1 MKSNSHEALT
11 KEVEIGHDKP
21 IGDPQNILYE
31 MNLARESARKLLARK
46 VQGITID
53 IPYLIDLGLLL
64 INHDP
69 HLAAYRSILNE
80 EENPAAKIRE
90 WIFLDKFDDLI
101 NEDITGE
108 FIAPSDIAI
117 SLEKNK
123 KISGLALI
131 QIYLSRLN
139 NNALN
144 KIGLEFIPTI
154 DVPYVNSHG
163 KKTVL
168 KVIDTLH
175 KDLFDKQLP
184 KCLDQTPAP
193 SYVSVCIEE
202 FLKPLSALV
211 DTYNEAIKN
220 NPKFISFT
228 MSNWDQAIKLELNA
242 CATKQAILQLILR
255 YTQWASSNRAVDG
268 RGGAESDIES
278 TYKLQSLVFHFWIDI
293 LNHSDRVILIQN
305 KNFRSY
311 FEIVS
316 CDGTLFSPSHKSLY
330 TTYLGTGRNGVT
342 CLDRAQSLLS
352 EVINSVQL
360 KGGKPLSGWGFG
372 SQRVKQQQNPDQ
384 LRAFAAMLAEAELG
398 EALKYGCKVRIDKKG
413 RYELVS
419 LRKSAIL
426 NQKKA
431 LSWLLNCYPTVT
443 NECLYSLNNEKISS
457 KVINLLIKK
466 NNYWLEKYSTL
477 EHLIE
482 GCVASKIE
490 PPHIVLQYFY
500 EQRFRHQTLNQKNYA
515 KITQNSPAISESSIF
530 YYETMKALVDNQK
543 KTTKGA
549 NFTARFLAF
558 FKHADKKQK
567 TETNVTKPIEST
579 RASVPAMS

>member
-1 MKSNSHEALT
+1 MKSNSNEAVT
-11 KEVEIGHDKP
+11 KQLRIGHEP
-21 IGDPQNILYE
+21 IGDTQNTLNE
-31 MNLARESARKLLARK
+31 MNLARESARKLFARK
-46 VQGITID
+46 AQGITID
-53 IPYLIDLGLLL
+53 IPCLIDLGLLL

-69 HLAAYRSILNE
+69 NLGAYRFILHQ
-80 EENPAAKIRE
+80 EENPAAKMRE
-90 WIFLDKFDDLI
+90 WILLDKFDDLI

-117 SLEKNK
+117 PLEKNK
-123 KISGLALI
+123 KISGLALM
-131 QIYLSRLN
+131 QTYLSRLN

-144 KIGLEFIPTI
+144 KIGLEIIPTL
-154 DVPYVNSHG
+154 DVPYVDSHG
-163 KKTVL
+163 KRTVL
-168 KVIDTLH
+168 KVIDTLN
-175 KDLFDKQLP
+175 KDLFDKKLS
-184 KCLDQTPAP
+184 KYLDQTPAP
-193 SYVSVCIEE
+193 TYVSVCIEE

-211 DTYNEAIKN
+211 DNYNESIKN

-228 MSNWDQAIKLELNA
+228 MSNWDQAIKLEMNA
-242 CATKQAILQLILR
+242 CATKKAILRLILR
-255 YTQWASSNRAVDG
+255 YTQLASSNRAVDG

-316 CDGTLFSPSHKSLY
+316 CDGTLFSPSYKSLY
-330 TTYLGTGRNGVT
+330 TTYLGTSRNGVT

-352 EVINSVQL
+352 EVINSIQFE
-360 KGGKPLSGWGFG
+360 GGKPLSGWGFG
-372 SQRVKQQQNPDQ
+372 SQRVKKQQSPDQ

-466 NNYWLEKYSTL
+466 NNYWLEKYGTL